1 MPVVSVDG
9 SPPPPSAPPPSARH
23 PLRVAVVGAGPAGIY
38 AADALTRQDA
48 VPVAVDLIDRLPT
61 PFGLVRHGIAPDH
74 PKMRAI
80 RDTLHHSLEHPLVR
94 FVGNVDV
101 GVDIPLDEL
110 RRHVDAV
117 IYTYGA
123 SLDRQLGIEGED
135 LPGSL
140 AATDL
145 VAWYTGHPDA
155 DRARV
160 EAALTGVR
168 SVVVVGVGNVALDV
182 ARVLSRTPE
191 ELDPTDMPQHV
202 LDVLAAAPVEEVT
215 VLGRRGPAQATFT
228 TQELRELDGLA
239 DATVLVDPAELELD
253 PGSEERAAA
262 DRVVSRNL
270 AVLRGWADHA
280 ATAGRVRLR
289 LRFFRRPVRLLG
301 TDRVAGVEVERTAVD
316 GDGRAMGTGE
326 LEVLPADLVVRSVG
340 YRGIPLPGLP
350 VDERSGT
357 VPNDA
362 GRVLRD
368 GSPSAGEYVAGWIK
382 RGPSGVVGHNKHDA
396 RETVA
401 SLLADVAAGELR
413 AAGPVGDLVDELV
426 ARGAEPVLLDDWR
439 AIDAAETALGATKG
453 RARTTLHERE
463 ALMAAVR
470 AAAARA

>member
-1 MPVVSVDG
+1 MPAAAS
-9 SPPPPSAPPPSARH
+9 PPPSAER
-23 PLRVAVVGAGPAGIY
+23 PLRIAVIGAGPAGIY
-38 AADALTRQDA
+38 AADALTRQDD
-48 VPVAVDLIDRLPT
+48 VPVAVDLVDRLPT

-80 RDTLHHSLEHPLVR
+80 RDTLHRFLDHPLVR

-123 SLDRQLGIEGED
+123 SLDRQLDIEGEQ

-145 VAWYTGHPDA
+145 VAWYTGHPDC

-160 EAALTGVR
+160 EAALAGVR
-168 SVVVVGVGNVALDV
+168 SAVVIGVGNVALDV
-182 ARVLSRTPE
+182 ARVLSRTSE
-191 ELDPTDMPQHV
+191 ELEPTDMPQHV

-253 PGSEERAAA
+253 PLSEEHAAG
-262 DRVVSRNL
+262 DRNVSRNL
-270 AVLRGWADHA
+270 AVLRGWADHTA
-280 ATAGRVRLR
+280 APGRVRLR

-301 TDRVAGVEVERTAVD
+301 TDRVTGIEVERTAVD

-340 YRGIPLPGLP
+340 YRGVPLPGLP

-357 VPNDA
+357 VPNDT
-362 GRVLRD
+362 GRVLRE
-368 GSPSAGEYVAGWIK
+368 GKVSPGEYVAGWIK

-401 SLLADVAAGELR
+401 ALLADVAEGTLR
-413 AAGPVGDLVDELV
+413 VGGPVGDLVDELV
-426 ARGAEPVLLDDWR
+426 ARGAEPVLLEDWR
-439 AIDAAETALGATKG
+439 AIDAAEAALGATRG

-470 AAAARA
+470 AAADR

>member
-1 MPVVSVDG
+1 MPVVSADG
-9 SPPPPSAPPPSARH
+9 SPPPPSAEH
-23 PLRVAVVGAGPAGIY
+23 PLRIAVVGAGPAGIY

-48 VPVAVDLIDRLPT
+48 VPVAVDLLDRLPT

-80 RDTLHHSLEHPLVR
+80 RDTLHRSLEHPLVR

-101 GVDIPLDEL
+101 GVDIPLEEL

-123 SLDRQLGIEGED
+123 SLDRQLGIEGEQ

-160 EAALTGVR
+160 EAALAGVR
-168 SVVVVGVGNVALDV
+168 SVVVIGVGNVALDV
-182 ARVLSRTPE
+182 ARVLARTPE
-191 ELDPTDMPQHV
+191 ELESTDMPQHV

-239 DATVLVDPAELELD
+239 DATVLVEPTDLELD
-253 PGSEERAAA
+253 PGSEERAAT
-262 DRVVSRNL
+262 DRNVSRNL
-270 AVLRGWADHA
+270 AVLRGWADHTA
-280 ATAGRVRLR
+280 AVGRVRLG

-301 TDRVAGVEVERTAVD
+301 TDRVTGVEVERTAVD

-326 LEVLPADLVVRSVG
+326 VEVFPADLVVRSVG

-357 VPNDA
+357 VPNET

-368 GSPSAGEYVAGWIK
+368 GQPSPGEYVAGWIK

-401 SLLADVAAGELR
+401 ALLADAADGVLR
-413 AAGPVGDLVDELV
+413 AAGPVDDLVAELV

-439 AIDAAETALGATKG
+439 AIDAAETALGATRG

-463 ALMAAVR
+463 SLMAAVR
-470 AAAARA
+470 AAAAATRPR

>member
-1 MPVVSVDG
+1 VPVDRT
-9 SPPPPSAPPPSARH
+9 PRPPSPEH
-23 PLRVAVVGAGPAGIY
+23 PLRVGVVGAGPAGIY
-38 AADALTRQDA
+38 AAAALVRQDA

-80 RDTLHHSLEHPLVR
+80 RDTLHQTLDDPLVR

-101 GVDIPLDEL
+101 GTDIPLEDL
-110 RRHVDAV
+110 LQHVDAV
-117 IYTYGA
+117 VYTYGA
-123 SLDRQLGIEGED
+123 ALDRQLGIEGED

-140 AATDL
+140 AATEL

-160 EAALTGVR
+160 EDALSGVR
-168 SVVVVGVGNVALDV
+168 SVVVIGVGNVALDV
-182 ARVLSRTPE
+182 GRVLSRTAE
-191 ELDPTDMPQHV
+191 ELESTDMPQHV
-202 LDVLAAAPVEEVT
+202 LDVLAATPVEEVT

-239 DATVLVDPAELELD
+239 AATVLVDPADLDLD
-253 PGSEERAAA
+253 PGAEARAAT
-262 DRVVSRNL
+262 DRNISRNL
-270 AVLRGWADHA
+270 AVLRGWVDHEPEP
-280 ATAGRVRLR
+280 GRTRLR
-289 LRFFRRPVRLLG
+289 LRFFRRPVRLIG
-301 TDRVAGVEVERTAVD
+301 TDRVTGVEVERTAVD

-340 YRGIPLPGLP
+340 YRGMPLPGLP

-357 VPNDA
+357 VPHEA

-368 GSPSAGEYVAGWIK
+368 GRPSPGEYVAGWIK
-382 RGPSGVVGHNKHDA
+382 RGPSGVVGSNKHDA

-401 SLLADVAAGELR
+401 GLLADVADGTLR
-413 AAGPVGDLVDELV
+413 SRGPVGDLVDELL
-426 ARGAEPVLLDDWR
+426 ARGAKPVLLDDWR
-439 AIDAAETALGATKG
+439 AIDAAETALGASRG

-463 ALMAAVR
+463 ALLAAVR
-470 AAAARA
+470 AAAEGARAL

>member
-1 MPVVSVDG
+1 MPVVSDDG
-9 SPPPPSAPPPSARH
+9 SPPPPSADR

-48 VPVAVDLIDRLPT
+48 VPVAVDIIDRLPT

-80 RDTLHHSLEHPLVR
+80 RDTLHRTLDDPLVR
-94 FVGNVDV
+94 FVGNVEV
-101 GVDIPLDEL
+101 GVDITLEEL
-110 RRHVDAV
+110 RAHVDAV
-117 IYTYGA
+117 VYTYGA
-123 SLDRQLGIEGED
+123 SLDRHLGIEGEG

-140 AATDL
+140 AATEL
-145 VAWYTGHPDA
+145 VAWYCGHPDA

-160 EAALTGVR
+160 EAALAGVR

-182 ARVLSRTPE
+182 GRVLARTAE
-191 ELDPTDMPQHV
+191 ELEPTDMPQHV
-202 LDVLAAAPVEEVT
+202 LDVLAATPVEQIT

-228 TQELRELDGLA
+228 TQELRELGELCG
-239 DATVLVDPAELELD
+239 ATVLVDPADLVLD
-253 PGSEERAAA
+253 AGSEERAAT
-262 DRVVSRNL
+262 DRNVTRNL
-270 AVLRGWADHA
+270 AVLRGWADHVPEP
-280 ATAGRVRLR
+280 GRARLN

-301 TDRVAGVEVERTAVD
+301 EDRVTGVEVERTAVD

-340 YRGIPLPGLP
+340 YHGTPLPGLP

-357 VPNDA
+357 VPNEA

-368 GSPSAGEYVAGWIK
+368 GRHAPGEYVAGWIK
-382 RGPSGVVGHNKHDA
+382 RGPSGVVGTNKHDA

-401 SLLADVAAGELR
+401 SLLADAGEGVLR
-413 AAGPVGDLVDELV
+413 ARGPVGDLVEQLI
-426 ARGAEPVLLDDWR
+426 ARGADPVLLDDWR
-439 AIDAAETALGATKG
+439 AIDAAEVALGATRG

-463 ALMAAVR
+463 ALMAAIR
-470 AAAARA
+470 AAADR